1 MQVIK
6 YFYEEPAALE
16 VLTPDLEPDARQQQ
30 GAPRS
35 LEAFLEERRYYRGYL
50 AGTDLATGRIGLTA
64 LAQPLAF
71 LQPLARAFPG
81 LHWGRAARDGTTA
94 APADVRAV
102 LADPTATAL
111 LAGAADPVP
120 APYLTAAGHPE
131 RRQAL
136 PALRALLDVARVVLI
151 PEPAHHGFDWSLFS
165 ADPLRERLVAAFRDN
180 PLEDVRRFVIPMRR
194 ARSEQMF
201 YFEQWRLGTAPLP
214 DYIEE
219 I

>member
-16 VLTPDLEPDARQQQ
+16 VLTPDLEPDARQRQ
-30 GAPRS
+30 ASPRS
-35 LEAFLEERRYYRGYL
+35 LEAFLEKPRYYRGYL
-50 AGTDLATGRIGLTA
+50 AGTDLATGRVGLTA

-71 LQPLARAFPG
+71 IQPLVRAFPG
-81 LHWGRAARDGTTA
+81 LHWGRAALDGTLPS
-94 APADVRAV
+94 PADVRAV
-102 LADPTATAL
+102 LADPAATAV
-111 LAGAADPVP
+111 LAGATDPVP

-136 PALRALLDVARVVLI
+136 PALRALLDVARIVLI

-165 ADPLRERLVAAFRDN
+165 AEPLREPLVAAFRDD
-180 PLEDVRRFVIPMRR
+180 PRDEVRRFVIPIQR

-201 YFEQWRLGTAPLP
+201 YFEQWRLGTTPLP
-214 DYIEE
+214 DYVEE